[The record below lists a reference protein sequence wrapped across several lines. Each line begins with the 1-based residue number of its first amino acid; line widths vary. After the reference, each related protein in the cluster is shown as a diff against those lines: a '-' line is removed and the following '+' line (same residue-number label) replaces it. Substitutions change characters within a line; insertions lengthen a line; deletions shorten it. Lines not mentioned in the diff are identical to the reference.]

1 VCTLVQN
8 SEAKPYDQT
17 KSPTLLEIHLSET
30 FTGDIN
36 AVSQVRA
43 LQVQCGDRSASMVS
57 MQRVEG
63 KLGGRQGTFVL
74 QGAEIVAEGKITAT
88 WFVVPGSEQA
98 TSLGYAA
105 RAALRAILAKDP
117 LGRWST
123 GSNDVPIIDDRSAA
137 PGERECR
144 PPDSCAFYRRL
155 SVGILSLRYPV
166 LSRPTRQHSP
176 HSHSTIPRNS
186 NALILRRKFLPP
198 ATKSLLLDPSEIP
211 ALDFAGEFPQFKNW
225 SVSATIGI
233 NWSICDRSRN
243 DRKSLER
250 RRSSAEPDSSKQ
262 HHHCKRSARGC
273 ASARSIATQLPAAIP
288 AMLRPR

>member
-1 VCTLVQN
+1 MPYRRFAHCRFSAATDRPAWSACNESRAN
-8 SEAKPYDQT
+8 SADARAPSCSKAR
-17 KSPTLLEIHLSET
+17 KSSPRARSPRHGLSC
-30 FTGDIN
+30 
-36 AVSQVRA
+36 
-43 LQVQCGDRSASMVS
+43 LDR
-57 MQRVEG
+57 
-63 KLGGRQGTFVL
+63 
-74 QGAEIVAEGKITAT
+74 
-88 WFVVPGSEQA
+88 EQA
-98 TSLGYAA
+98 TSPGYAA

-144 PPDSCAFYRRL
+144 PPESCAFYRRL
-155 SVGILSLRYPV
+155 SVGILSV

-186 NALILRRKFLPP
+186 NALILRRKSLPP
-198 ATKSLLLDPSEIP
+198 ATKNRLLDPSEIP

-243 DRKSLER
+243 DRKSLKR
-250 RRSSAEPDSSKQ
+250 RKNTVTASSAEPDSSQ
-262 HHHCKRSARGC
+262 QRHHCKRSARGC
-273 ASARSIATQLPAAIP
+273 ATARSIATQLPAAIP
-288 AMLRPR
+288 AMLRPRQNSAIQKRDTLARLGSSRAVRPALDSEDNLWL